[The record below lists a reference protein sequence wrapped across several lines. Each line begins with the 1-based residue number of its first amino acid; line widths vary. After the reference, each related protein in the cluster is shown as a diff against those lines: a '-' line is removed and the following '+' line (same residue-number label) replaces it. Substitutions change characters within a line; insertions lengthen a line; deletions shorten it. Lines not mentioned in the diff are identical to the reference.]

1 MSAQTSGIEVRPL
14 STVLNTLVERYRRAR
29 SQTEELCEPLTTEDY
44 VIQSMEDASPVRW
57 HIGHTTW
64 FFETFILLNVPGN
77 RPFNPDFAYLFNSYY
92 NAVGP
97 QFPSASRGLISRPT
111 VQEIIDYRRY
121 VDRHIVDVLES
132 DSLDEK
138 LRSLVELGIQHE
150 QQHQELILTDVKHL
164 LSQNPLFP
172 TYRPGTSQSG
182 RRSAMSW
189 VAFDKGLR
197 WIGHD
202 GEAFAFDN
210 ETPGHRVF
218 LEEFEIA
225 ARLVTNEEFLA
236 FIEDDGY
243 QRPEYWL
250 SEGWKTVTAQSWRH
264 PLYWI

>member
-150 QQHQELILTDVKHL
+150 QQHQELILTDIKHL
-164 LSQNPLFP
+164 LAQNPLFP
-172 TYRPGTSQSG
+172 VYSPGSHIDSERVPELQWMDFPEG
-182 RRSAMSW
+182 IH
-189 VAFDKGLR
+189 
-197 WIGHD
+197 WIGIDWSDTAQH
-202 GEAFAFDN
+202 FAFDN
-210 ETPGHRVF
+210 EGPRHRVF
-218 LEEFEIA
+218 VENFQLA
-225 ARLVTNEEFLA
+225 SRLVT
-236 FIEDDGY
+236 
-243 QRPEYWL
+243 
-250 SEGWKTVTAQSWRH
+250 
-264 PLYWI
+264 